1 MPFADELTSAPPRPL
16 FIILL
21 VDVCFG
27 GCVEQTMNCTTSGV
41 SNKPF
46 QYYKKGGGAG
56 GVRSESATVRV
67 VVCFGFLAA
76 VFEGRLAGSLVGP

>member
-16 FIILL
+16 F
-21 VDVCFG
+21 
-27 GCVEQTMNCTTSGV
+27 VEQTMNCTTSGV